1 MPALLARTRK
11 KMRARFKGVMCIQIM
26 KRKNKIA
33 IFVVVLVA
41 LVVALPFIEDGLSCL
56 AIMAIALQI
65 ESKA

>member
-1 MPALLARTRK
+1 
-11 KMRARFKGVMCIQIM
+11 M

-56 AIMAIALQI
+56 AYYDHCTADRI
-65 ESKA
+65 EGLTNEECFQRDDAVAYLLE